1 MPIINRIAAYADDM
15 AGWRRHLHMHPE
27 LGFECHE
34 TAKFVVDR
42 LTEIGVDEIH
52 TGIAKTG
59 IVAIINGTG
68 AGGTIGLRADMDALP
83 IHETSGADWT
93 STVDGK
99 MHACGHDGHT
109 TMLLG
114 AAKYLAETRNFSGR
128 VALIFQ
134 PAEENGGGARV
145 MVEEGMM
152 DRFDISRV
160 YGIHNVPNLEL
171 GHFMTRPGPL
181 MAGEDSFHFNI
192 TGTGGHAACPQ
203 DTADPVMAAVS
214 VAQAIQT
221 IVSRNLNPM
230 DKLVVSLTQIH
241 TGSADN
247 VIPETAYLNGT
258 IRYFDPEV
266 RIMVGERMQAIAD
279 GVAATFGVTVDLSYT
294 YGYPPTIND
303 PDHTAFCVDVAR
315 SVAGTD
321 AVEADAAAEMG
332 SEDFSYM
339 LEERPGAYIYL
350 GIGEAAGLHNAAY
363 DFNDDASVFGASYF
377 VRLVEHA
384 QPMKA

>member
-1 MPIINRIAAYADDM
+1 
-15 AGWRRHLHMHPE
+15 
-27 LGFECHE
+27 
-34 TAKFVVDR
+34 
-42 LTEIGVDEIH
+42 
-52 TGIAKTG
+52 
-59 IVAIINGTG
+59 
-68 AGGTIGLRADMDALP
+68 
-83 IHETSGADWT
+83 
-93 STVDGK
+93 
-99 MHACGHDGHT
+99 
-109 TMLLG
+109 
-114 AAKYLAETRNFSGR
+114 
-128 VALIFQ
+128 
-134 PAEENGGGARV
+134 
-145 MVEEGMM
+145 
-152 DRFDISRV
+152 
-160 YGIHNVPNLEL
+160 
-171 GHFMTRPGPL
+171 
-181 MAGEDSFHFNI
+181 
-192 TGTGGHAACPQ
+192 
-203 DTADPVMAAVS
+203 MAAVS

-266 RIMVGERMQAIAD
+266 RKMVGARMQAIAD

-339 LEERPGAYIYL
+339 LEERPGAYLYL